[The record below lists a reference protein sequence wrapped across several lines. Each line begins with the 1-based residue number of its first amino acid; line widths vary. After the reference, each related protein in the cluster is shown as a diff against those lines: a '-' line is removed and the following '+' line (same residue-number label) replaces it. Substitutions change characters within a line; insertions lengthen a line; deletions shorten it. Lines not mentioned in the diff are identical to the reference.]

1 MRLGA
6 RKSNLGGSAR
16 DANDHGRTSGRVF
29 WSSTSPDM
37 GGHVRLPGGALKML
51 QRDPVATL
59 CDFRDMQGKFTRIDV
74 AADDFEGL
82 LILELIRSKLIAKE
96 FVSYARNVTEV
107 KALQGIGHTLY
118 FGSRESES
126 FMRIYDKRAEQTN
139 AGIELKFEGPWVRVE
154 MEFKHKRADA
164 VGAYIYSH
172 RDAWGIEAAGWF
184 RNFLEFKERGADS
197 NVSHWLPSS
206 WWLDFL
212 ERASKARIVVAS
224 EERTLED
231 VKDWVQKQVAP
242 SLFVLA
248 ATIGHDELFEI
259 VGDGSGRLSERQV
272 NMIEA
277 YNKMLAQMNRSS
289 DRSD

>member
-1 MRLGA
+1 
-6 RKSNLGGSAR
+6 
-16 DANDHGRTSGRVF
+16 
-29 WSSTSPDM
+29 
-37 GGHVRLPGGALKML
+37 
-51 QRDPVATL
+51 
-59 CDFRDMQGKFTRIDV
+59 
-74 AADDFEGL
+74 
-82 LILELIRSKLIAKE
+82 
-96 FVSYARNVTEV
+96 
-107 KALQGIGHTLY
+107 
-118 FGSRESES
+118 
-126 FMRIYDKRAEQTN
+126 
-139 AGIELKFEGPWVRVE
+139 
-154 MEFKHKRADA
+154 
-164 VGAYIYSH
+164 
-172 RDAWGIEAAGWF
+172 
-184 RNFLEFKERGADS
+184 LEFKERGADS
-197 NVSHWLPSS
+197 NVSRWLPSS

-231 VKDWVQKQVAP
+231 VKQWVEKQVAP